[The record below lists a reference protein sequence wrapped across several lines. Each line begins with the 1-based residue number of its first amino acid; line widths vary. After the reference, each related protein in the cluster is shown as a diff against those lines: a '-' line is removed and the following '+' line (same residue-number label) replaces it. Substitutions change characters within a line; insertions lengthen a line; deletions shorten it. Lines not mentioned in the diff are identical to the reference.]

1 MTGWIKVHRQVMDHW
16 IWEDAERFKWWMEII
31 LLTNH
36 TDKKTVIGGELIT
49 IKRGTFH
56 TSELK
61 LSERW
66 GVSRN
71 RVRRF
76 LQLLEDDDMIST
88 KKTTNGTTIKVHN
101 YGVYQGKNE
110 EEKQPMKQPTKQR
123 AEHPTEQQTE
133 QQEDSGRYK
142 TKNVKK
148 DKNVKNEKNEKKK
161 VSTVYD
167 FYQESGFGIINQY
180 TAQDITYYLESFEND
195 SDEIVTA
202 ALKLALDRNK
212 VNWGYAKA
220 ILKDWL
226 KSNLKSMDEV
236 RAYEKQKMTNY
247 KNKSNEPYILKSIE
261 KTPQWVSDNSYKNKR
276 SSEEERMS
284 TEERKAFEETKKQM
298 EKEIIEWSEEFG
310 RTT

>member
-226 KSNLKSMDEV
+226 KSNLKSISEV
-236 RAYEKQKMTNY
+236 RAYEQQKLANF
-247 KNKSNEPYILKSIE
+247 KSRSGQNNNLQSKE
-261 KTPQWVSDNSYKNKR
+261 KTPEWLLRQKQNNQDNQN
-276 SSEEERMS
+276 EVNINAPE
-284 TEERKAFEETKKQM
+284 FEEKKKQM
-298 EKEIIEWSEEFG
+298 EKEIMEWSEEFG

>member
-1 MTGWIKVHRQVMDHW
+1 MAGWIKVHRQVMDHW

-61 LSERW
+61 LSDRW

-110 EEKQPMKQPTKQR
+110 EEKHPMKHPTKQR
-123 AEHPTEQQTE
+123 AEQPTE
-133 QQEDSGRYK
+133 QQEDNGRYK

-148 DKNVKNEKNEKKK
+148 DKNVKNEKNEKKT
-161 VSTVYD
+161 SNVYD

-226 KSNLKSMDEV
+226 KSNLKSINEV
-236 RAYEKQKMTNY
+236 RAYEQQKLANF
-247 KNKSNEPYILKSIE
+247 KSRSSHNNNNLQSKE
-261 KTPQWVSDNSYKNKR
+261 KTPEWLLRQKQNKQDEVNINSP
-276 SSEEERMS
+276 E
-284 TEERKAFEETKKQM
+284 FEEKKKQLEAEM
-298 EKEIIEWSEEFG
+298 QEWSEEFG

>member
-1 MTGWIKVHRQVMDHW
+1 MAGWISLHRSIENHW
-16 IWEDAERFKWWMEII
+16 TFKENRKFSKFEAWIDI
-31 LLTNH
+31 LLMVNH
-36 TDKKTVIGGELIT
+36 KDKKIVLGNELVFV
-49 IKRGTFH
+49 KRGQKI
-56 TSELK
+56 TSIRKLCERWSWSNNKVKNFLK
-61 LSERW
+61 L
-66 GVSRN
+66 
-71 RVRRF
+71 
-76 LQLLEDDDMIST
+76 LEEDGMLIAKSDA
-88 KKTTNGTTIKVHN
+88 KKTLLTVVNYDIYQHEDLEKRRKSDANASQVHHKSDANASQTHTNNNDNKEN
-101 YGVYQGKNE
+101 NE
-110 EEKQPMKQPTKQR
+110 NNDNKENK
-123 AEHPTEQQTE
+123 
-133 QQEDSGRYK
+133 K
-142 TKNVKK
+142 TSN
-148 DKNVKNEKNEKKK
+148 
-161 VSTVYD
+161 VYD

-298 EKEIIEWSEEFG
+298 EKEIMEWSEEFG